1 MSPKGKTPPKP
12 APAEVGILVVD
23 DEDAIRNALERFLV
37 KRGYQAR
44 TAKTGEEALEQLK
57 DGAIALMLLDVRLPG
72 MSGMDVVPEA
82 LTLSPDLAIVM
93 LSGVT
98 DATSAAICMQ
108 RGAMDYLTKP
118 IELTDLG
125 GAIERALRRRD
136 TILQERN
143 ITTWLKEELE
153 HRARELE
160 RERRKLE
167 QLSIA
172 TLEALINALEAKDRY
187 LSGHSARV
195 AAFSATVAQELG
207 LSDDEIEQVR
217 MAGRLHD
224 LGKIGVR
231 ESVLNKEGPLTPEE
245 YEHVKEHVVI
255 GSQILAPLT
264 HLGPIVAFVR
274 GHHEHFDGSGYP
286 DRLSR
291 EDIPLGARV
300 ICAAE
305 IYDALTT
312 ARPYQPTMTPEQA
325 VERMRRLS
333 GSVVDPRV
341 LEAATAAVTKR
352 QTLVFLDEDAGA
364 GH

>member
-1 MSPKGKTPPKP
+1 MTPKAKTQPQPS
-12 APAEVGILVVD
+12 PAEASILVVD
-23 DEDAIRNALERFLV
+23 DEDAIRNALARFLV
-37 KRGYQAR
+37 KRGYQVR

-57 DGAIALMLLDVRLPG
+57 DGAASLMLLDVRMPG

-82 LTLSPDLAIVM
+82 LNLNPDLAIVM

-118 IELTDLG
+118 IELTDLA
-125 GAIERALRRRD
+125 GAIQRALRRRD
-136 TILQERN
+136 TLLQERH
-143 ITTWLKEELE
+143 ISSWLKEELE

-187 LSGHSARV
+187 LNGHSARV
-195 AAFSATVAQELG
+195 AAFAATVAQQLG
-207 LSDDEIEQVR
+207 LSDDEIEHVR

-231 ESVLNKEGPLTPEE
+231 EGVLNKEGPLTPEE
-245 YEHVKEHVVI
+245 YEHVKEHVVV

-286 DRLSR
+286 DRLSG
-291 EDIPLGARV
+291 EEIPLGARI

-325 VERMRRLS
+325 VERMRRLA
-333 GSVVDPRV
+333 GSVVDPQV
-341 LEAATAAVTKR
+341 LEAIAAAVTKR
-352 QTLVFLDEDAGA
+352 QTLVFLDEDTGA

>member
-1 MSPKGKTPPKP
+1 MTEP
-12 APAEVGILVVD
+12 AAGTRGGNLVVD
-23 DEDAIRNALERFLV
+23 DEDAIRNALARFLTR
-37 KRGYQAR
+37 RGYEVRMA
-44 TAKTGEEALEQLK
+44 ASGEEALARLK
-57 DGAIALMLLDVRLPG
+57 ESGIALMLLDVRMPG
-72 MSGMDVVPEA
+72 MSGLDVVPEA
-82 LTLSPDLAIVM
+82 LHVNPDVAIVM
-93 LSGVT
+93 LSAVT

-118 IELTDLG
+118 IELTDLA

-136 TILQERN
+136 TMLQERQ
-143 ITTWLKEELE
+143 ISSWLREELE
-153 HRARELE
+153 HRARALE
-160 RERRKLE
+160 RQQKKLE
-167 QLSIA
+167 QLSVA

-195 AAFSATVAQELG
+195 AAFAATIAQQFG
-207 LSDDEIEQVR
+207 MSDDEIEQVR

-231 ESVLNKEGPLTPEE
+231 EAVLNKEGPLTTEE
-245 YEHVKEHVVI
+245 YEHVKEHVVV

-264 HLGPIVAFVR
+264 HLGPIVEFVR

-286 DRLSR
+286 DHLKAD
-291 EDIPLGARV
+291 EIPLGARI

-312 ARPYQPTMTPEQA
+312 ARPYQPMMAPEQA
-325 VERMRRLS
+325 VERMRRLA
-333 GSVVDPRV
+333 GSVVDPGV
-341 LEAATAAVTKR
+341 MDAIAAAVAKR
-352 QTLVFLDEDAGA
+352 QTLVFIDEDETTAG

>member
-1 MSPKGKTPPKP
+1 MTEP
-12 APAEVGILVVD
+12 AATTRVGILVVD
-23 DEDAIRNALERFLV
+23 DEDAIRNALARFLTR
-37 KRGYQAR
+37 RGYEVRMA
-44 TAKTGEEALEQLK
+44 ASGEEALARLK
-57 DGAIALMLLDVRLPG
+57 ESGIALMLLDVRMPG
-72 MSGMDVVPEA
+72 MSGLDVVPEA
-82 LTLSPDLAIVM
+82 LHVNPDVAIVM
-93 LSGVT
+93 LSAVT

-118 IELTDLG
+118 IELTDLA

-136 TILQERN
+136 TMLQERQ
-143 ITTWLKEELE
+143 ISSWLREELE

-160 RERRKLE
+160 RQQKKLE
-167 QLSIA
+167 QLSVA

-195 AAFSATVAQELG
+195 AAFAATIAQQFG
-207 LSDDEIEQVR
+207 MSDDEIEQVR

-231 ESVLNKEGPLTPEE
+231 EAVLNKEGPLTTEE
-245 YEHVKEHVVI
+245 YEHVKEHVVV

-264 HLGPIVAFVR
+264 HLGPIVEFVR

-286 DRLSR
+286 DHLKAD
-291 EDIPLGARV
+291 EIPLGARI

-312 ARPYQPTMTPEQA
+312 ARPYQPMMAPEQA
-325 VERMRRLS
+325 VERMRRLA
-333 GSVVDPRV
+333 GSVVDPGV
-341 LEAATAAVTKR
+341 MDAIAAAVAKR
-352 QTLVFLDEDAGA
+352 QTLVFIDEDETTAG

>member
-1 MSPKGKTPPKP
+1 MTEP
-12 APAEVGILVVD
+12 AAGTRVGILVVD
-23 DEDAIRNALERFLV
+23 DEDAIRNALARFLTR
-37 KRGYQAR
+37 RGYEVRMA
-44 TAKTGEEALEQLK
+44 ASGEEALARLK
-57 DGAIALMLLDVRLPG
+57 ESGIALMLLDVRMPG
-72 MSGMDVVPEA
+72 MSGLDVVSEA
-82 LTLSPDLAIVM
+82 LHVNPDVAIVM
-93 LSGVT
+93 LSAVT

-118 IELTDLG
+118 IELTDLA

-136 TILQERN
+136 TILQERQ
-143 ITTWLKEELE
+143 ISSWLREELE

-160 RERRKLE
+160 RQQKKLE
-167 QLSIA
+167 QLSVA

-195 AAFSATVAQELG
+195 AAFAATIAQQFG
-207 LSDDEIEQVR
+207 MSDDEIEQVR

-231 ESVLNKEGPLTPEE
+231 EAVLNKEGPLTTEE
-245 YEHVKEHVVI
+245 YEHVKEHVVV

-264 HLGPIVAFVR
+264 HLGPIVEFVR

-286 DRLSR
+286 DHLKAD
-291 EDIPLGARV
+291 EIPLGARI

-312 ARPYQPTMTPEQA
+312 ARPYQPMMAPEQA
-325 VERMRRLS
+325 VERMRRLA
-333 GSVVDPRV
+333 GSVVDPGV
-341 LEAATAAVTKR
+341 MDAIAAAVAKR
-352 QTLVFLDEDAGA
+352 QTLVFIDEDETTAG

>member
-1 MSPKGKTPPKP
+1 MTEP
-12 APAEVGILVVD
+12 AAGTRVGILVVD
-23 DEDAIRNALERFLV
+23 DEDAIRNALARFLTR
-37 KRGYQAR
+37 RGYEVRMA
-44 TAKTGEEALEQLK
+44 ASGEEALARLK
-57 DGAIALMLLDVRLPG
+57 ESGIALMLLDVRMPG
-72 MSGMDVVPEA
+72 MSGLDVVSEA
-82 LTLSPDLAIVM
+82 LHVNPDVAIVM
-93 LSGVT
+93 LSAVT

-118 IELTDLG
+118 IELTDLA

-136 TILQERN
+136 TMLQERQ
-143 ITTWLKEELE
+143 ISSWLREELE

-160 RERRKLE
+160 RQQKKLE
-167 QLSIA
+167 QLSVA

-195 AAFSATVAQELG
+195 AAFAATIAQQFG
-207 LSDDEIEQVR
+207 MSDDEIEQVR

-231 ESVLNKEGPLTPEE
+231 EAVLNKEGPLTTEE
-245 YEHVKEHVVI
+245 YEHVKEHVVV

-264 HLGPIVAFVR
+264 HLGPIVEFVR

-286 DRLSR
+286 DHLKAD
-291 EDIPLGARV
+291 EIPLGARI

-312 ARPYQPTMTPEQA
+312 ARPYQPMMAPEQA
-325 VERMRRLS
+325 VERMRRLA
-333 GSVVDPRV
+333 GSVVDPGV
-341 LEAATAAVTKR
+341 MDAIAAAVAKR
-352 QTLVFLDEDAGA
+352 QTLVFIDEDETTAG

>member
-1 MSPKGKTPPKP
+1 MTKQKAANAGTG
-12 APAEVGILVVD
+12 VIVVD
-23 DEDAIRNALERFLV
+23 DEEAIRNALERFLS
-37 KRGYQAR
+37 KRGYQVR
-44 TAKTGEEALEQLK
+44 TAASGEEALARLQ
-57 DGAIALMLLDVRLPG
+57 DGATSLMLLDVRMPG
-72 MSGMDVVPEA
+72 MSGMDLVPEA
-82 LTLSPDLAIVM
+82 LNLNPELAIVM
-93 LSGVT
+93 LSAVT

-118 IELTDLG
+118 IELTDLAN
-125 GAIERALRRRD
+125 AIERALRRRD
-136 TILQERN
+136 TMLQERQ
-143 ITTWLKEELE
+143 ISSWLKEELE

-167 QLSIA
+167 QLSVA
-172 TLEALINALEAKDRY
+172 TLEALINALEAKDRF

-195 AAFSATVAQELG
+195 AAFAATVAQQIG

-264 HLGPIVAFVR
+264 HLGPIVEFVR
-274 GHHEHFDGSGYP
+274 GHHEHWDGSGYP
-286 DRLSR
+286 DRLQG
-291 EDIPLGARV
+291 DQIPLGARI

-312 ARPYQPTMTPEQA
+312 ARPYQPMMTPEQA
-325 VERMRRLS
+325 VERMRRLA
-333 GSVVDPRV
+333 GSVVDPAV
-341 LEAATAAVTKR
+341 LESIAAAVAKR
-352 QTLVFLDEDAGA
+352 QTLVFLDEDTGA
-364 GH
+364 AH

>member
-1 MSPKGKTPPKP
+1 MAQPSAAKTG
-12 APAEVGILVVD
+12 ATVLVVD
-23 DEDAIRNALERFLV
+23 DEEAIRSALARFLTT
-37 KRGYQAR
+37 KGYQAR
-44 TAKTGEEALEQLK
+44 QAKSGEDALAQLK
-57 DGAIALMLLDVRLPG
+57 DDDVALMLLDVRMPG

-82 LTLSPDLAIVM
+82 LHLSPDLAIMM
-93 LSGVT
+93 LSAVT

-118 IELTDLG
+118 IELTSLAA
-125 GAIERALRRRD
+125 AIERALRRRD
-136 TILQERN
+136 TMLQERQ
-143 ITTWLKEELE
+143 ISSWLKEELE

-167 QLSIA
+167 QLSVA
-172 TLEALINALEAKDRY
+172 TLEALINALEAKDRF
-187 LSGHSARV
+187 LTGHSARV
-195 AAFSATVAQELG
+195 AAFAATVAQQFG
-207 LSDDEIEQVR
+207 MSDDEIEQVR

-245 YEHVKEHVVI
+245 YEHVKEHVVV

-274 GHHEHFDGSGYP
+274 GHHEHWDGTGYP
-286 DRLSR
+286 DHLKA
-291 EDIPLGARV
+291 EQIPLGAR
-300 ICAAE
+300 ILCAAE

-325 VERMRRLS
+325 VSRMRRLA
-333 GSVVDPRV
+333 GSVLDPSV
-341 LEAATAAVTKR
+341 LEAIAGAVARR
-352 QTLVFLDEDAGA
+352 QALVFLDEDSGTA
-364 GH
+364 H

>member
-1 MSPKGKTPPKP
+1 VTAPPGEGG
-12 APAEVGILVVD
+12 ANILVVD
-23 DEDAIRNALERFLV
+23 DEDSIRDALARFLV
-37 KRGYQAR
+37 KRGYRVRTAR
-44 TAKTGEEALEQLK
+44 TGEQALQEIK
-57 DGAIALMLLDVRLPG
+57 DGGAALLLLDVRMPG
-72 MSGMDVVPEA
+72 MSGVDVVPEA
-82 LTLSPDLAIVM
+82 LHLDPDLAIVM
-93 LSGVT
+93 LSGAT

-108 RGAMDYLTKP
+108 RGALDYLTKP
-118 IELTDLG
+118 IELAELA

-136 TILQERN
+136 TLLQERH
-143 ITTWLKEELE
+143 ITRWIQEELE

-160 RERRKLE
+160 RGRRKLE

-195 AAFSATVAQELG
+195 AAFAATVAQQLG
-207 LSDDEIEQVR
+207 MPDEEIEQVR
-217 MAGRLHD
+217 VAGRLHD

-231 ESVLNKEGPLTPEE
+231 ESVLNKEGPLTREE
-245 YEHVKEHVVI
+245 YEHVKEHVLI

-286 DRLSR
+286 DRLR
-291 EDIPLGARV
+291 GEDIPLGAR
-300 ICAAE
+300 ILSAAE

-312 ARPYQPTMTPEQA
+312 ARPYQPLLTPEQA
-325 VERMRRLS
+325 VERMRRLA

-341 LEAATAAVTKR
+341 LDAIAAAVAKR
-352 QTLVFLDEDAGA
+352 QTLVFLDEDPGAGA
-364 GH
+364 

>member
-1 MSPKGKTPPKP
+1 MTEP
-12 APAEVGILVVD
+12 AAATRVGILVVD
-23 DEDAIRNALERFLV
+23 DEDAIRNALARFLTR
-37 KRGYQAR
+37 RGYEVRMA
-44 TAKTGEEALEQLK
+44 ASGEEALARLK
-57 DGAIALMLLDVRLPG
+57 ESGIALMLLDVRMPG
-72 MSGMDVVPEA
+72 MSGLDVVPEA
-82 LTLSPDLAIVM
+82 LHVNPDVAIVM
-93 LSGVT
+93 LSAVT

-118 IELTDLG
+118 IELTDLA
-125 GAIERALRRRD
+125 GALERAQPRRD
-136 TILQERN
+136 TMHQDRQLTSRHRQEQ
-143 ITTWLKEELE
+143 E

-160 RERRKLE
+160 RQQKKLE
-167 QLSIA
+167 QLTVA

-195 AAFSATVAQELG
+195 AAFAATIAQQFG
-207 LSDDEIEQVR
+207 MSDDEIEQVR

-231 ESVLNKEGPLTPEE
+231 EAVLNKEGPLTTEE
-245 YEHVKEHVVI
+245 YEHVKEHVVV

-264 HLGPIVAFVR
+264 HLGPIVEFVR

-286 DRLSR
+286 DHLKAD
-291 EDIPLGARV
+291 EIPLGARI

-312 ARPYQPTMTPEQA
+312 ARPYQPMMAPEQA
-325 VERMRRLS
+325 VERMRRLA
-333 GSVVDPRV
+333 GSVVDPGV
-341 LEAATAAVTKR
+341 MDAIAAAVAKR
-352 QTLVFLDEDAGA
+352 QTLVFIDEDETTAG

>member
-1 MSPKGKTPPKP
+1 MTTKGQTQPSP
-12 APAEVGILVVD
+12 AVAGILVVD
-23 DEDAIRNALERFLV
+23 DEDAIRGALARFLV
-37 KRGYQAR
+37 KRGYQVR
-44 TAKTGEEALEQLK
+44 IAKSGEEALEQLQY
-57 DGAIALMLLDVRLPG
+57 GGTSLMLLDVRMPG

-82 LTLSPDLAIVM
+82 LQVNPDLAIVM

-108 RGAMDYLTKP
+108 RGALDYLTKP
-118 IELTDLG
+118 IELTDLA

-136 TILQERN
+136 TLLEERN
-143 ITTWLKEELE
+143 ISTWLKEELE

-160 RERRKLE
+160 RQQRKLE
-167 QLSIA
+167 QLNVA

-195 AAFSATVAQELG
+195 AAFAATVAQQLG
-207 LSDDEIEQVR
+207 MSDDEIEQVR

-231 ESVLNKEGPLTPEE
+231 ESVLNKEGPLSPEE

-255 GSQILAPLT
+255 GSQILAPLV

-286 DRLSR
+286 DRLR
-291 EDIPLGARV
+291 GQDIPLGARI

-312 ARPYQPTMTPEQA
+312 ARPYQPMMTPEQA
-325 VERMRRLS
+325 VERMRRLA
-333 GSVVDPRV
+333 GSVVDPEV
-341 LEAATAAVTKR
+341 LNAIAAAVGKR
-352 QTLVFLDEDAGA
+352 QTLVFLDEDTGP

>member
-1 MSPKGKTPPKP
+1 VAN
-12 APAEVGILVVD
+12 APAAKTGATVLVVD
-23 DEDAIRNALERFLV
+23 DEDAIRGALARFLAT
-37 KRGYQAR
+37 RGYQVLSA
-44 TAKTGEEALEQLK
+44 ATGDDALAQIK
-57 DGAIALMLLDVRLPG
+57 QHDIALMLLDVRMPG

-82 LTLSPDLAIVM
+82 LHLNPDLAIMM
-93 LSGVT
+93 LSAVA

-118 IELTDLG
+118 IELTSLAS
-125 GAIERALRRRD
+125 AIERALRRRD
-136 TILQERN
+136 TLQQERQ
-143 ITTWLKEELE
+143 ISRWLKEELE

-167 QLSIA
+167 QLSVA
-172 TLEALINALEAKDRY
+172 TLEALINALEAKDRF

-195 AAFSATVAQELG
+195 AAFAATVAHEFG

-245 YEHVKEHVVI
+245 YEHVKEHVVV

-264 HLGPIVAFVR
+264 HLGPIVGFVR
-274 GHHEHFDGSGYP
+274 AHHEHWDGSGYP
-286 DRLSR
+286 DGVRG
-291 EDIPLGARV
+291 EQIPLGAR
-300 ICAAE
+300 ILCAAE

-325 VERMRRLS
+325 VSRMRRLS
-333 GSVVDPRV
+333 GTVLDPSVLD
-341 LEAATAAVTKR
+341 AIAAAVSRR
-352 QTLVFLDEDAGA
+352 QALVFLDEDAGA
-364 GH
+364 AH

>member
-1 MSPKGKTPPKP
+1 MTEDAKG
-12 APAEVGILVVD
+12 AGISILVVD
-23 DEDAIRNALERFLV
+23 DEDAIRNALARFLT
-37 KRGYQAR
+37 KRGYQVH
-44 TAKTGEEALEQLK
+44 TAKTGEDALAQLK
-57 DGAIALMLLDVRLPG
+57 DGGASLMLLDVRMPG

-82 LTLSPDLAIVM
+82 VHLNPDLAIVM
-93 LSGVT
+93 LSGVA

-118 IELTDLG
+118 IELSDLA

-136 TILQERN
+136 TLMQERQ
-143 ITTWLKEELE
+143 ITGWLKEELE
-153 HRARELE
+153 NRAKELE
-160 RERRKLE
+160 EHRRKLE
-167 QLSIA
+167 QLSVA

-195 AAFSATVAQELG
+195 AAFAATVAQQLG
-207 LSDDEIEQVR
+207 LADDDIEQIR
-217 MAGRLHD
+217 IGGRLHD

-255 GSQILAPLT
+255 GSQILAPLA

-274 GHHEHFDGSGYP
+274 GHHEHFDGTGYP
-286 DRLSR
+286 DRLKG
-291 EDIPLGARV
+291 ENIPLGARI

-312 ARPYQPTMTPEQA
+312 ARPYQPMMTPEQA
-325 VERMRRLS
+325 VDRMRRLA
-333 GSVVDPRV
+333 GSVVDPNV
-341 LEAATAAVTKR
+341 LKAIAAAVTKR
-352 QTLVFLDEDAGA
+352 QTLVFLDEETASGT
-364 GH
+364 

>member
-1 MSPKGKTPPKP
+1 MTNAAGAAS
-12 APAEVGILVVD
+12 VSILVVD
-23 DEDAIRNALERFLV
+23 DEDAIRNALARFLV
-37 KRGYQAR
+37 KRGYQVR
-44 TAKTGEEALEQLK
+44 TAKTGEEALAQLK
-57 DGAIALMLLDVRLPG
+57 DGGASLMLLDVRMPG

-82 LTLSPDLAIVM
+82 LHLTPDLAIVM

-118 IELTDLG
+118 IELSDLA

-136 TILQERN
+136 TLLQERH
-143 ITTWLKEELE
+143 ISSWLKEELE

-167 QLSIA
+167 QLSVA

-195 AAFSATVAQELG
+195 AAFAATVAQQIG
-207 LSDDEIEQVR
+207 MSDDEIEQVR

-255 GSQILAPLT
+255 GSQILAPLS

-286 DRLSR
+286 DRLQG
-291 EDIPLGARV
+291 EDIPLGARI

-312 ARPYQPTMTPEQA
+312 ARPYQPMMTPEQA
-325 VERMRRLS
+325 AERMQRLA
-333 GSVVDPRV
+333 GSVVDPQV
-341 LEAATAAVTKR
+341 LDAIAAAVTKR
-352 QTLVFLDEDAGA
+352 QTLVFLDEDASA

>member
-1 MSPKGKTPPKP
+1 MAQPSAAKTG
-12 APAEVGILVVD
+12 ATVLVVD
-23 DEDAIRNALERFLV
+23 DEEAIRSALARFLTT
-37 KRGYQAR
+37 KGYQAR
-44 TAKTGEEALEQLK
+44 QAKSGEDALAQLE
-57 DGAIALMLLDVRLPG
+57 DDDVALMLLDVRMPG

-82 LTLSPDLAIVM
+82 LHLNPDLAIMM
-93 LSGVT
+93 LSAVT

-118 IELTDLG
+118 IELTSLAA
-125 GAIERALRRRD
+125 AIERALRRRD
-136 TILQERN
+136 TMLQERH
-143 ITTWLKEELE
+143 ISRWLKEELE

-167 QLSIA
+167 QLSVA
-172 TLEALINALEAKDRY
+172 TLEALINALEAKDRF
-187 LSGHSARV
+187 LTGHSARV
-195 AAFSATVAQELG
+195 AAFAATVAQQFG
-207 LSDDEIEQVR
+207 MSDDEIEQVR

-245 YEHVKEHVVI
+245 YEHVKEHVVV

-274 GHHEHFDGSGYP
+274 GHHEHWDGTGYP
-286 DRLSR
+286 DHLKA
-291 EDIPLGARV
+291 EQIPLGAR
-300 ICAAE
+300 ILCAAE

-325 VERMRRLS
+325 VSRMRRLA
-333 GSVVDPRV
+333 GSVLDPSV
-341 LEAATAAVTKR
+341 LEAIAGAVARR
-352 QTLVFLDEDAGA
+352 QALVFLDEDSGTA
-364 GH
+364 H